1 MAESLKSEALTE
13 HLKELRKRL
22 IVSVAAA
29 IIGFVISYALSEQLY
44 GILTA
49 PLLPQLPE
57 GSEFLAF
64 TNIVEPF
71 YIYLKVGLL
80 GAIIIAS
87 PVILHQIWGFVA
99 PGLVEKEKRWFL
111 ILVGASTVLFLSGIL
126 FAYFVVFPFGFKFL
140 MGYATED
147 LKPFISMQKYFTLVT
162 RLLLAFG
169 IVYQLPLGMLVVARL
184 GLVSA
189 ARMISWWRYAIVA
202 IFLVSAIVTPTP
214 DIFNQLL
221 MAGPLIILYTIGV
234 LLARIFGKERSVTS
248 KESDDTN
255 DDDGDHSGE
264 GYPDE

>member
-1 MAESLKSEALTE
+1 MAESTLKSEALTG

-22 IVSVAAA
+22 IVSIVALV
-29 IIGFVISYALSEQLY
+29 IGFALSYALSEQIY
-44 GILTA
+44 AILTA

-57 GSEFLAF
+57 GSNFLAF

-80 GAIIIAS
+80 GAIILAS
-87 PVILHQIWGFVA
+87 PVILHQIWGFAA
-99 PGLVEKEKRWFL
+99 PGLVAKEKRWFL
-111 ILVGASTVLFLSGIL
+111 ALVAASTILFLAGIL

-147 LKPFISMQKYFTLVT
+147 LKPFISMHKYFTLVT

-169 IVYQLPLGMLVVARL
+169 VVYQLPLCMLVVARL
-184 GLVSA
+184 GIVSA
-189 ARMISWWRYAIVA
+189 AKMLSWWRYSIVG

-221 MAGPLIILYTIGV
+221 MAGPLIVLYTIGII
-234 LLARIFGKERSVTS
+234 LARLFGKEAVKKAA
-248 KESDDTN
+248 KESEDE
-255 DDDGDHSGE
+255 DGDEESD
-264 GYPDE
+264 GYNS